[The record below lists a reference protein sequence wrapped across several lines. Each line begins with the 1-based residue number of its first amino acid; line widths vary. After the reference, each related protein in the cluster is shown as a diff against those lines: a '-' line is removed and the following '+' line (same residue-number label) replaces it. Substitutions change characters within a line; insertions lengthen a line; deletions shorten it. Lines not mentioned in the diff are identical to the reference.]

1 MTHRFKGYHG
11 TSVNSAKEIIASNYK
26 RSIGDKEWLGN
37 GVYFFIEGISSK
49 PEEQAKKWAI
59 VQAWDNLNH
68 TDKYKKYCVIK
79 SIIEVNEDNLLDLTK
94 EEGVEIINYFLECFE
109 NKINKLNKKL
119 DFLDG
124 LLINL
129 ARGEGILPI
138 DVVKGNFYIKFA
150 KERIKRINLRT
161 PNCTICTV
169 FEPDTNIVDTNIV
182 FTGDIKD
189 ETK

>member
-1 MTHRFKGYHG
+1 MRIKGYHG
-11 TSVNSAKEIIASNYK
+11 TSISSAKEIIKSNYDL
-26 RSIGDKEWLGN
+26 SIGDKEWLGN

-49 PEEQAKKWAI
+49 PNEQAKNWAI
-59 VQAWDNLNH
+59 TQSWDNIKQEH
-68 TDKYKKYCVIK
+68 KYKEYCVIK
-79 SIIEVNEDNLLDLTK
+79 SNFDVNEDNLLDLTK
-94 EEGVEIINYFLECFE
+94 EEGVEILAYFLECFE
-109 NKINKLNKKL
+109 EKIKKLNKNF
-119 DFLDG
+119 DFIDG

-150 KERIKRINLRT
+150 KERKKRINLRT

-169 FEPDTNIVDTNIV
+169 FKPNENIVDSTIII
-182 FTGDIKD
+182 TGDIKD